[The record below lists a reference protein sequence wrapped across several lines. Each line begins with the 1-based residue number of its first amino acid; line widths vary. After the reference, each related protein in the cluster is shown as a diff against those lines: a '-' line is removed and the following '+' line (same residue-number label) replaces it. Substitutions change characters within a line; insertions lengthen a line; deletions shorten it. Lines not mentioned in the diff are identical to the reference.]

1 MTATSTTTTSTTTK
15 QQQQQQ
21 NQSKPNY
28 DNKRLFAFFKFYFSI
43 FFCFDLFCWLRVT
56 FDLAPVFEPATF
68 TIFNSEKGKQI
79 SALSGTKSGQV
90 ESLCIDCKKNNKKKT
105 VNECKNKTKKHQ
117 KQEQQ
122 YERFGLLTRQGGREV
137 NAAANADAGTKTGY

>member
-1 MTATSTTTTSTTTK
+1 LPFL
-15 QQQQQQ
+15 
-21 NQSKPNY
+21 N
-28 DNKRLFAFFKFYFSI
+28 SI
-43 FFCFDLFCWLRVT
+43 FQFFFVSICFVCLRVT

-90 ESLCIDCKKNNKKKT
+90 ESLCIDCKKNKNKKT

>member
-43 FFCFDLFCWLRVT
+43 FLFRFVLFVCELRST
-56 FDLAPVFEPATF
+56 WRQFLNRLHLQFSIRKKANKSRPCPAR
-68 TIFNSEKGKQI
+68 NPGRWNL
-79 SALSGTKSGQV
+79 SAS
-90 ESLCIDCKKNNKKKT
+90 IAKKNKKKT

>member
-43 FFCFDLFCWLRVT
+43 FFVSICFVCLRVT

-90 ESLCIDCKKNNKKKT
+90 ESLCIDCKKNKKKKLST
-105 VNECKNKTKKHQ
+105 NAKIKRKNIKNKNNNMN
-117 KQEQQ
+117 
-122 YERFGLLTRQGGREV
+122 V
-137 NAAANADAGTKTGY
+137 SVC